1 MGTLKGE
8 GGEGGEGTPGWKFSF
23 FLVLVIFWSSVYTTH
38 KISHGGAAKKGWGG
52 GGEPCSMTSV
62 K

>member
-38 KISHGGAAKKGWGG
+38 KISHGGAAKKGGVGG
-52 GGEPCSMTSV
+52 G
-62 K
+62 